1 MYDINFWKAA
11 GERAIKTFAQAI
23 VALMGTEAMGIHEFD
38 WGVSLSTAAFAAVLS
53 IATSLASANFGPNP
67 GPSLVDE
74 STHPDTIVI
83 EVAAPAKKA
92 APKKAVAKK
101 APAKK

>member
-11 GERAIKTFAQAI
+11 AERAIKTFAQTL
-23 VALMGTEAMGIHEFD
+23 VALMGTEMVGIHQFE
-38 WGVSLSTAAFAAVLS
+38 WGMSLSASAFAAVLS

-74 STHPDTIVI
+74 STHPDTIVV

-92 APKKAVAKK
+92 APKKAPAKK